1 MRTADILS
9 IEASNAH
16 CAIGFTAFGTSGSGL
31 LTKNEGLFVPPLV
44 AVGSLATPIS
54 VLALEARFSAGL
66 VEGRDT

>member
-1 MRTADILS
+1 
-9 IEASNAH
+9 
-16 CAIGFTAFGTSGSGL
+16 L